1 MCAESVTDVPQRR
14 RAWFTV
20 GMNTHTTAPG
30 AHAPTLRGSWLAA
43 GISTA
48 PALGIVGSVLMSI
61 REATRPLDLS
71 GASSSGDPMT
81 PMLVLLLSFL
91 VAYALAAAA
100 VAHVLQDE
108 RLSGTD
114 KVAWT
119 LALVAFAPLMLP
131 AYWHIRLR
139 D

>member
-1 MCAESVTDVPQRR
+1 
-14 RAWFTV
+14 
-20 GMNTHTTAPG
+20 MNTSTTAPG
-30 AHAPTLRGSWLAA
+30 APAPTLRGSWLAA
-43 GISTA
+43 GVSA
-48 PALGIVGSVLMSI
+48 LPALGIVSSVLMSI

-71 GASSSGDPMT
+71 GASSPDPMT
-81 PMLVLLLSFL
+81 PMLLLFLSFL
-91 VAYALAAAA
+91 TAYALAAAA

-108 RLSGTD
+108 RLPGTE

-131 AYWHIRLR
+131 AYWYLRLR